1 MKELCNSFS
10 WYNRGISDSSLVFS
24 WYICIYG
31 ILGKLEE
38 GHFQREQNVLKLS
51 EASYGTFLK
60 CQRDNEDLLPD
71 REVGSCN
78 EDNEQQYSEDDR
90 PADVV
95 LLRIASGR
103 PLIRPNRLDFS
114 YITFTSCF
122 LLFS

>member
-1 MKELCNSFS
+1 M
-10 WYNRGISDSSLVFS
+10 GIV
-24 WYICIYG
+24 
-31 ILGKLEE
+31 EE

-51 EASYGTFLK
+51 EASYETFLK

-71 REVGSCN
+71 RKVGRCN
-78 EDNEQQYSEDDR
+78 EDNEQDSEDDR

-103 PLIRPNRLDFS
+103 PPIRPNRLDLS

-122 LLFS
+122 SFYFFLNFS

>member
-1 MKELCNSFS
+1 MAK
-10 WYNRGISDSSLVFS
+10 V
-24 WYICIYG
+24 
-31 ILGKLEE
+31 EE

-51 EASYGTFLK
+51 EASYETYLK

-78 EDNEQQYSEDDR
+78 EDNEQYSEEDR

-103 PLIRPNRLDFS
+103 PLIRPNRFYLS
-114 YITFTSCF
+114 YIVFKSCF
-122 LLFS
+122 SFNFFLNFN